1 MTSSPSHLDSLSDQ
15 VYARFACSQQLIH
28 ASSYNMHSSKYRGD
42 KGGLTKDLFD
52 AANQG
57 KIDKLKL
64 GLQRSPGLLN
74 EMRMR

>member
-1 MTSSPSHLDSLSDQ
+1 
-15 VYARFACSQQLIH
+15 
-28 ASSYNMHSSKYRGD
+28 MHSSKYRGD